1 MDNIIQQLKKNKIV
15 FGLMS
20 EEMQEKARDI
30 GITGNFYLFQH
41 LCGTEKIWKF
51 IRYDESC
58 NSTNDLFV
66 SGTTY
71 RLRPD
76 YKDEP
81 EIVEYKITI
90 GGCTAWMGKLVYTD
104 ERVLEQGICEACADP
119 DFIGFKFESGQ
130 VELTPI
136 VFKSDCST
144 KSICQFRDLADLEV
158 LHASHVLFKRK
169 KQE

>member
-1 MDNIIQQLKKNKIV
+1 MENIIQLLKDNEKP

-20 EEMQEKARDI
+20 TEMQEKA
-30 GITGNFYLFQH
+30 
-41 LCGTEKIWKF
+41 EKIRIVNF
-51 IRYDESC
+51 VVF
-58 NSTNDLFV
+58 NDLCSFV
-66 SGTTY
+66 GHAHVRFYYNQTY
-71 RLRPD
+71 RLRAD
-76 YKDEP
+76 YEDEP

-90 GGCTAWMGKLVYTD
+90 GGSTAWMGKLVYTD

-119 DFIGFKFESGQ
+119 DFLGFKFESGQ

-144 KSICQFRDLADLEV
+144 KSICQFRDLAELKV
-158 LHASHVLFKRK
+158 LHATAVLFRRE